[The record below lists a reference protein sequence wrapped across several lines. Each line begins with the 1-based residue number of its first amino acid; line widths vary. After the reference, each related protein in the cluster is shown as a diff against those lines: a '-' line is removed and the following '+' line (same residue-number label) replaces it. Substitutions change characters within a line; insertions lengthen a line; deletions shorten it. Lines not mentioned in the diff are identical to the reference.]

1 MDIEELEI
9 KGQRM
14 VADAKA
20 LTEEVRGDIQKIIK
34 EEYPAMKV
42 KVDKL
47 TRQKEELTEKL
58 ELERRECD
66 LLLEYR
72 KQSSKSDEKVS
83 SLERMIQEKERS
95 LTELE
100 RKLEESELEY
110 QQARQHLSIL
120 MKELTEQT
128 NELER
133 KSSVLRELEDT
144 QQEDDCELR
153 AKRTMK
159 DEELRRQTARSIS
172 QSEYIA
178 EIEVKLD
185 AYFLCYKN
193 PTVNYLCVDKY
204 RTIAFVYFL

>member
-1 MDIEELEI
+1 MDVEELEI
-9 KGQRM
+9 KRQRM
-14 VADAKA
+14 GADAKA
-20 LTEEVRGDIQKIIK
+20 STEEVRGNVQKIIK

-42 KVDKL
+42 EVDKL
-47 TRQKEELTEKL
+47 TRQKKELTEKL
-58 ELERRECD
+58 ELERKECDVLHD
-66 LLLEYR
+66 LLLEKR
-72 KQSSKSDEKVS
+72 QHSRKSDEKVS

-95 LTELE
+95 LTELQ

-110 QQARQHLSIL
+110 QQARQRLSTL

-144 QQEDDCELR
+144 QQEVDSELR

-185 AYFLCYKN
+185 VYLLCYTN
-193 PTVNYLCVDKY
+193 LTVD
-204 RTIAFVYFL
+204 

>member
-1 MDIEELEI
+1 MDVEELEI
-9 KGQRM
+9 KRQRM

-20 LTEEVRGDIQKIIK
+20 STEEVRRDIQKIIK
-34 EEYPAMKV
+34 EEYPAMIV
-42 KVDKL
+42 EVDQL

-58 ELERRECD
+58 ELERKECD
-66 LLLEYR
+66 VLHNLLLEKR
-72 KQSSKSDEKVS
+72 QQSRISDDKIS

-95 LTELE
+95 LTELQ

-110 QQARQHLSIL
+110 QQARQRLSTL

-153 AKRTMK
+153 AKRMMK

-185 AYFLCYKN
+185 VYLLCYKN
-193 PTVNYLCVDKY
+193 TTVN
-204 RTIAFVYFL
+204 

>member
-1 MDIEELEI
+1 MDVEELEI
-9 KGQRM
+9 KRQRM

-20 LTEEVRGDIQKIIK
+20 STEEVRGDIQKIIK
-34 EEYPAMKV
+34 EEYPAMRV
-42 KVDKL
+42 KVDQL

-58 ELERRECD
+58 KLERKACD

-72 KQSSKSDEKVS
+72 KQSRKSDEKVS

-95 LTELE
+95 LTELK

-110 QQARQHLSIL
+110 QQASERLSTL

-185 AYFLCYKN
+185 VYLLCYRN
-193 PTVNYLCVDKY
+193 PTVN
-204 RTIAFVYFL
+204 

>member
-1 MDIEELEI
+1 MDVEELEI
-9 KGQRM
+9 KRQRM

-20 LTEEVRGDIQKIIK
+20 STEEVRRDIQKIIK

-58 ELERRECD
+58 ELEQKECD

-72 KQSSKSDEKVS
+72 KQSRKSDEKVS
-83 SLERMIQEKERS
+83 SLERMIHEKERS
-95 LTELE
+95 LTELQ

-110 QQARQHLSIL
+110 QQAKQRLSTL
-120 MKELTEQT
+120 MIELTEQT
-128 NELER
+128 NKLER

-172 QSEYIA
+172 QSVYIG

-185 AYFLCYKN
+185 VYLLCYKN
-193 PTVNYLCVDKY
+193 PTVN
-204 RTIAFVYFL
+204 

>member
-1 MDIEELEI
+1 MDVEELEI
-9 KGQRM
+9 KRQRM

-20 LTEEVRGDIQKIIK
+20 STEEVRGDIQKIIK
-34 EEYPAMKV
+34 EDYPAMKV
-42 KVDKL
+42 EVDKL

-58 ELERRECD
+58 ELERKECDVLHD
-66 LLLEYR
+66 LLLEKRQQSR
-72 KQSSKSDEKVS
+72 KKDEKVS

-95 LTELE
+95 LTELQ

-110 QQARQHLSIL
+110 QQARQRLSTL

-144 QQEDDCELR
+144 QQEDDCEVR
-153 AKRTMK
+153 AKITMK

-185 AYFLCYKN
+185 VYLLCYKN
-193 PTVNYLCVDKY
+193 PTVN
-204 RTIAFVYFL
+204 

>member
-1 MDIEELEI
+1 MDVEELEI
-9 KGQRM
+9 KRQRM

-20 LTEEVRGDIQKIIK
+20 STEEVRGDIQKIIE

-42 KVDKL
+42 KVDEL

-58 ELERRECD
+58 ELEQKECD

-72 KQSSKSDEKVS
+72 KQSRKSDEKVS

-95 LTELE
+95 LTELQ
-100 RKLEESELEY
+100 RKLKESELEY
-110 QQARQHLSIL
+110 QQARQRLSTL

-133 KSSVLRELEDT
+133 KSSVSRELEDT

-153 AKRTMK
+153 AKRMMK

-185 AYFLCYKN
+185 VYLLCYKN
-193 PTVNYLCVDKY
+193 PTVN
-204 RTIAFVYFL
+204 

>member
-1 MDIEELEI
+1 MDVEELEI
-9 KGQRM
+9 KRQRM
-14 VADAKA
+14 VTDAKA
-20 LTEEVRGDIQKIIK
+20 STEEVRGDIQKIIK
-34 EEYPAMKV
+34 EEFPAMKV

-58 ELERRECD
+58 ELEQEECD
-66 LLLEYR
+66 VLHHLLLEKR
-72 KQSSKSDEKVS
+72 QQSRKSDEKAS

-95 LTELE
+95 LTELQ

-110 QQARQHLSIL
+110 QQASKRLSTL

-133 KSSVLRELEDT
+133 KSSFLRELEDS
-144 QQEDDCELR
+144 QQEVDCEFR
-153 AKRTMK
+153 AKRMMK

-172 QSEYIA
+172 QSDYIA

-185 AYFLCYKN
+185 VYLLCDKS
-193 PTVNYLCVDKY
+193 PTVN
-204 RTIAFVYFL
+204 